1 MSDRKVVIFETTD
14 VAAEERLIREYIVPA
29 FRRLDDR
36 TDVHWLIFNRYG
48 HDPSVTG
55 GEVTFYIF
63 GDVETITAEER
74 ERWDALVDNGFA
86 DEWWTDDTEIHIE
99 EFDKREHLRYRMRA
113 AASRMTVEFYE
124 EFDELPDSI
133 DEFDGESRRS
143 VGWWNCL
150 HHIINQLGYQA
161 GDGEE
166 EIDLLFELLR
176 SRLYR
181 LAVAPG
187 VGPEEAEAKADR
199 LSAELGSL
207 PSDLYEF
214 REKHGAHEHTYANRE
229 TFKNE

>member
-1 MSDRKVVIFETTD
+1 MSDREAVVFETAD
-14 VAAEERLIREYIVPA
+14 VTAEERLIREYVVPA
-29 FRRLDDR
+29 FRRLEDRDD
-36 TDVHWLIFNRYG
+36 VKWLTFNRYG

-55 GEVTFYIF
+55 GEVTFYMF
-63 GDVETITAEER
+63 GDVETIAAGER

-86 DEWWTDDTEIHIE
+86 DDWWTPDTEVHVD
-99 EFDKREHLRYRMRA
+99 EFDEPERLRYRMRA

-133 DEFDGESRRS
+133 DEFDGESERN

-150 HHIINQLGYQA
+150 HHVINQLGYQA

-187 VGPEEAEAKADR
+187 VGPEEAEAKADQ
-199 LSAELGSL
+199 LSTELASLPAEL
-207 PSDLYEF
+207 YQF
-214 REKHGAHEHTYANRE
+214 REEHGVHEHKYADRE
-229 TFKNE
+229 SFTNE